1 MPQTRP
7 LPRPH
12 DPVAPASPG
21 TLPNTE
27 DSTRRCPPGR
37 CARIDAAPMADVV
50 ARCAAREVRTPTQY
64 VARWTEVAVV
74 ARERGH
80 LAGQTELS
88 FNAVADVDA
97 ARPALEDAVC
107 GAIAAEEACGEE
119 PARERTRELV
129 GALDRPKPKRGSGGR
144 GKRREAVAVRRL
156 SEVRDREIT
165 HELRWNRCAELAVSL
180 ELTAIEAALLAAVSM
195 FCVTAAFVCW
205 EMRAGLMAMARI
217 KTNASFAAAVASLMR
232 HGLLVPVD
240 GAPRTAW
247 YLGESFLGGLLVG
260 EELDT
265 PVAKLVRG
273 RKRAAERQAG
283 PRRAGQRGSVN
294 NGGTNSGAADAGA
307 EDRPSKA
314 SGEATSSD
322 KSEPQEPETESG
334 SVENRTSDPERR
346 NDGGGRDSRAGG
358 NGRKRGRKGGGAVP
372 ERAARN
378 GKERVT
384 IARFVADELA
394 DDPHREKIEERLRD
408 FFGKLGERRVA
419 RSRQRGL
426 AALVRGDLT
435 GLPPR
440 SLADAGVRR
449 GGRFDAA
456 DPRQGRCRQC
466 GGLFELPGT
475 GGDRGDG
482 VCRACD
488 LHPRT
493 RAPVNVGSIVDGLTE
508 HLRNRD

>member
-1 MPQTRP
+1 M
-7 LPRPH
+7 
-12 DPVAPASPG
+12 G
-21 TLPNTE
+21 NN
-27 DSTRRCPPGR
+27 
-37 CARIDAAPMADVV
+37 I
-50 ARCAAREVRTPTQY
+50 
-64 VARWTEVAVV
+64 
-74 ARERGH
+74 
-80 LAGQTELS
+80 
-88 FNAVADVDA
+88 
-97 ARPALEDAVC
+97 
-107 GAIAAEEACGEE
+107 
-119 PARERTRELV
+119 
-129 GALDRPKPKRGSGGR
+129 
-144 GKRREAVAVRRL
+144 
-156 SEVRDREIT
+156 RDREVT

-180 ELTAIEAALLAAVSM
+180 ELTAIEASLLTAVSM
-195 FCVTAAFVCW
+195 FCVTGAFVCW
-205 EMRAGLMAMARI
+205 ETRAGLMAMARV

-247 YLGESFLGGLLVG
+247 YLGESFWGGLLAG

-273 RKRAAERQAG
+273 RRRAAERPPA
-283 PRRAGQRGSVN
+283 PRRAGQRGPDRD
-294 NGGTNSGAADAGA
+294 GGTNSGAADAGA
-307 EDRPSKA
+307 EARPSKA
-314 SGEATSSD
+314 SGETTSSD
-322 KSEPQEPETESG
+322 KSGSQEPEAESSG
-334 SVENRTSDPERR
+334 VENRTSGPERR
-346 NDGGGRDSRAGG
+346 NDGGSRDSRTGG
-358 NGRKRGRKGGGAVP
+358 SGRKRGGRGAVP
-372 ERAARN
+372 ERAVPK

-384 IARFVADELA
+384 IARFVAEELA
-394 DDPHREKIEERLRD
+394 DDPNRGKIEERLRD

-440 SLADAGVRR
+440 SLEDAGVRR

-456 DPRQGRCRQC
+456 DHRQGRCRQC

>member
-7 LPRPH
+7 LPHPH

-21 TLPNTE
+21 ALPNTE
-27 DSTRRCPPGR
+27 EPTRRCPPGR
-37 CARIDAAPMADVV
+37 CARVDAAPMADVV
-50 ARCAAREVRTPTQY
+50 ALCAAREVRTPTQY

-80 LAGQTELS
+80 LGGRTELS
-88 FNAVADVDA
+88 FNVAADVDA
-97 ARPALEDAVC
+97 ARPALEEALC
-107 GAIAAEEACGEE
+107 GAIAAEEGCGPE
-119 PARERTRELV
+119 PARERTLKLV
-129 GALDRPKPKRGSGGR
+129 EGLDRPKAKRGSGGR

-195 FCVTAAFVCW
+195 FCVTGAFVCW
-205 EMRAGLMAMARI
+205 ETRAGLMAMARI

-247 YLGESFLGGLLVG
+247 YLGESFWGGLLVG

-273 RKRAAERQAG
+273 RRRAAERQAG

-294 NGGTNSGAADAGA
+294 NGTTNSGAADAGA
-307 EDRPSKA
+307 EERASKA
-314 SGEATSSD
+314 SGEGTSPG
-322 KSEPQEPETESG
+322 KSGPQEPEAESSG
-334 SVENRTSDPERR
+334 VENRTSGPEGG
-346 NDGGGRDSRAGG
+346 NDGGGGDPRTGG
-358 NGRKRGRKGGGAVP
+358 SGRKRGGAVP

-384 IARFVADELA
+384 IARFVAEELA

-466 GGLFELPGT
+466 GGLFEVPGT

-488 LHPRT
+488 LHSRT
-493 RAPVNVGSIVDGLTE
+493 RAPVNVGSIVDGLPE

>member
-1 MPQTRP
+1 
-7 LPRPH
+7 
-12 DPVAPASPG
+12 
-21 TLPNTE
+21 
-27 DSTRRCPPGR
+27 
-37 CARIDAAPMADVV
+37 
-50 ARCAAREVRTPTQY
+50 
-64 VARWTEVAVV
+64 
-74 ARERGH
+74 
-80 LAGQTELS
+80 
-88 FNAVADVDA
+88 
-97 ARPALEDAVC
+97 
-107 GAIAAEEACGEE
+107 
-119 PARERTRELV
+119 
-129 GALDRPKPKRGSGGR
+129 
-144 GKRREAVAVRRL
+144 
-156 SEVRDREIT
+156 
-165 HELRWNRCAELAVSL
+165 
-180 ELTAIEAALLAAVSM
+180 M

-205 EMRAGLMAMARI
+205 ETRAGLMAMARV

-240 GAPRTAW
+240 GAPRTAR
-247 YLGESFLGGLLVG
+247 YLGESFWGGLLVG

-273 RKRAAERQAG
+273 WRRAAERQAG
-283 PRRAGQRGSVN
+283 PRRAGQRGPVN

-314 SGEATSSD
+314 SGEAPSPG
-322 KSEPQEPETESG
+322 KSGPQEPEAESS
-334 SVENRTSDPERR
+334 SVKNRNSGPERR
-346 NDGGGRDSRAGG
+346 NDGGGRDSRTGG
-358 NGRKRGRKGGGAVP
+358 SGGKRGGKGGGADP

-384 IARFVADELA
+384 IARFVAEELA
-394 DDPHREKIEERLRD
+394 DDPHCGKIEERLRD

>member
-1 MPQTRP
+1 M
-7 LPRPH
+7 
-12 DPVAPASPG
+12 
-21 TLPNTE
+21 
-27 DSTRRCPPGR
+27 
-37 CARIDAAPMADVV
+37 
-50 ARCAAREVRTPTQY
+50 
-64 VARWTEVAVV
+64 ARWTEVAVV

-80 LAGQTELS
+80 LAGRTELS
-88 FNAVADVDA
+88 FDGAADVDA
-97 ARPALEDAVC
+97 ARPALEEALC
-107 GAIAAEEACGEE
+107 GAIAAEEGCGEE
-119 PARERTRELV
+119 PALERTRELV

-180 ELTAIEAALLAAVSM
+180 ELTAIEASLLTAVSM
-195 FCVTAAFVCW
+195 FCVTGAFVCW
-205 EMRAGLMAMARI
+205 ETRAGLKAMARI

-247 YLGESFLGGLLVG
+247 HLGESFWGGLLVG

-273 RKRAAERQAG
+273 RRRAAERSPA
-283 PRRAGQRGSVN
+283 PRRAGQRGPDRD
-294 NGGTNSGAADAGA
+294 GGTNSGAANAGA

-322 KSEPQEPETESG
+322 KSGSREPEAESG
-334 SVENRTSDPERR
+334 GVENRTSGPERR
-346 NDGGGRDSRAGG
+346 NDGGGRDSRTGG
-358 NGRKRGRKGGGAVP
+358 SGRKRGGRGPVP
-372 ERAARN
+372 ERAVPR

-384 IARFVADELA
+384 IARFVAEELA

-440 SLADAGVRR
+440 SLEDAGVRR

-456 DPRQGRCRQC
+456 DPRRGRCRQC

>member
-1 MPQTRP
+1 MPETLP

-12 DPVAPASPG
+12 DPVAPASSG

-27 DSTRRCPPGR
+27 DPTRRCPPGR
-37 CARIDAAPMADVV
+37 CARVDAAPMADVV

-74 ARERGH
+74 TRERGH
-80 LAGQTELS
+80 LAGRTELS
-88 FNAVADVDA
+88 FNAAADVDA
-97 ARPALEDAVC
+97 ARQALEDAVC
-107 GAIAAEEACGEE
+107 GAIAAEEGCGEE

-129 GALDRPKPKRGSGGR
+129 GALDRPKTKRGSGGR

-180 ELTAIEAALLAAVSM
+180 ELTAIEAALPAAVSM
-195 FCVTAAFVCW
+195 FCVTGAFVCW
-205 EMRAGLMAMARI
+205 ETRAGLMAMARV

-247 YLGESFLGGLLVG
+247 YLGESFWGGLLVG
-260 EELDT
+260 EEFDT

-273 RKRAAERQAG
+273 RRRAAERQAG
-283 PRRAGQRGSVN
+283 PRRAGQRGSVRE
-294 NGGTNSGAADAGA
+294 GGTNSGGADSGA
-307 EDRPSKA
+307 EDQPSKA
-314 SGEATSSD
+314 SGEATSSG
-322 KSEPQEPETESG
+322 KSGPREPEAESG
-334 SVENRTSDPERR
+334 SVENRTSGPERR
-346 NDGGGRDSRAGG
+346 NDGGGRDSGAGQS
-358 NGRKRGRKGGGAVP
+358 GRKRGGKGGGAAP

-384 IARFVADELA
+384 IARFVAEELA
-394 DDPHREKIEERLRD
+394 DDPHRGKIEERLRD
-408 FFGKLGERRVA
+408 FFGKLGEWRVA
-419 RSRQRGL
+419 WSRQRGL

-440 SLADAGVRR
+440 SLADAGARR

-456 DPRQGRCRQC
+456 DPRQSRCRQC

-488 LHPRT
+488 LHL
-493 RAPVNVGSIVDGLTE
+493 RARQ
-508 HLRNRD
+508 HL

>member
-7 LPRPH
+7 LPHPH

-21 TLPNTE
+21 TLAKTVEP
-27 DSTRRCPPGR
+27 TRRCPPGR
-37 CARIDAAPMADVV
+37 CARVDAAPLADVV

-80 LAGQTELS
+80 LTGQTELS
-88 FNAVADVDA
+88 FNGAADMDA
-97 ARPALEDAVC
+97 ARPALEEALC
-107 GAIAAEEACGEE
+107 GAIAAEEGCDEE

-180 ELTAIEAALLAAVSM
+180 ELTAIEASLLTAVSM
-195 FCVTAAFVCW
+195 FCVTGAFVCW
-205 EMRAGLMAMARI
+205 ETRAGLMAMARI

-247 YLGESFLGGLLVG
+247 YLGESFWGGLLVG

-273 RKRAAERQAG
+273 RRRAADRQAG
-283 PRRAGQRGSVN
+283 PRRAGQRGPDRD
-294 NGGTNSGAADAGA
+294 GGTNSGAADAGA

-314 SGEATSSD
+314 SGEATSSG
-322 KSEPQEPETESG
+322 KAGPPEPEAESG

-346 NDGGGRDSRAGG
+346 NDGGDSRTGG
-358 NGRKRGRKGGGAVP
+358 SGRKRGGKGSGASP

-384 IARFVADELA
+384 IARFVAEELA
-394 DDPHREKIEERLRD
+394 DDPHRGKIEERLRD

-419 RSRQRGL
+419 RSPSGVSRRWC
-426 AALVRGDLT
+426 AAT
-435 GLPPR
+435 
-440 SLADAGVRR
+440 
-449 GGRFDAA
+449 
-456 DPRQGRCRQC
+456 
-466 GGLFELPGT
+466 
-475 GGDRGDG
+475 
-482 VCRACD
+482 
-488 LHPRT
+488 
-493 RAPVNVGSIVDGLTE
+493 
-508 HLRNRD
+508 